1 MLITLRGQRVNCKA
15 IVSPTETIVKAL
27 KIKIKKERTRNRGE
41 KGTKGKYHLT
51 LYQYLYHLTSL

>member
-27 KIKIKKERTRNRGE
+27 KIKIKRKGQEIEEKREQKENIIKLFINIFTI
-41 KGTKGKYHLT
+41 
-51 LYQYLYHLTSL
+51 

>member
-27 KIKIKKERTRNRGE
+27 KIKIKRKGQETEEKREQKENII
-41 KGTKGKYHLT
+41 KLFINILT
-51 LYQYLYHLTSL
+51 V